1 MGQRYYSLVSWY
13 YGPVGMSGYVVG
25 LTGGIG
31 SGKTTV
37 ANLFHDLG
45 VQSVDADLVAR
56 DVVMP
61 GEPALAAIVE
71 HFGAGIL
78 QQDGQLDRAILR
90 TKIFA
95 DEAEKH
101 WLNQLLHPLIR
112 QRLLQQLRQC
122 TSSYALLIAPLLME
136 NKLQIYTDRVLVVDV
151 PEELQ
156 LSRTMQ
162 RDQVPAEQVQNILN
176 SQIARPE
183 RLRLADDVLLN
194 TVPVFELQ
202 PQIQQLH
209 SRYQQ
214 FAEEK
219 LAKSST

>member
-1 MGQRYYSLVSWY
+1 
-13 YGPVGMSGYVVG
+13 MSGYVVG

-45 VQSVDADLVAR
+45 IQSVDADLVAR

-61 GEPALAAIVE
+61 GEPALASIVM
-71 HFGAGIL
+71 HFGQSVL
-78 QQDGQLDRAILR
+78 QSDGQLDRAALR
-90 TKIFA
+90 ARIFA
-95 DEAEKH
+95 NEAEKQ

-112 QRLLQQLRQC
+112 QRLLQQLAAC
-122 TSSYALLIAPLLME
+122 SSDYALLIAPLLLE
-136 NKLQIYTDRVLVVDV
+136 NNLQTYTDRVLVVDV

-162 RDQVPAEQVQNILN
+162 RDQVPAAQVQNILN

-214 FAEEK
+214 FAKEK

>member
-1 MGQRYYSLVSWY
+1 
-13 YGPVGMSGYVVG
+13 MSGYVVG

-56 DVVMP
+56 EVVMP
-61 GEPALAAIVE
+61 GEPALASIVQ
-71 HFGAGIL
+71 HFGADIL
-78 QQDGQLDRAILR
+78 QHDDQLDRAALR
-90 TKIFA
+90 ARIFA
-95 DEAEKH
+95 NKAEKQ

-112 QRLLQQLRQC
+112 QRMLQQLAAC
-122 TSSYALLIAPLLME
+122 TSDYALLIAPLLLE
-136 NKLQIYTDRVLVVDV
+136 NNLQIYADRVLVVDV

-176 SQIARPE
+176 SQISRPE
-183 RLRLADDVLLN
+183 RLRLADDVVLN
-194 TVPVFELQ
+194 TVPVFALQ
-202 PQIQQLH
+202 SQIQQLH

-214 FAEEK
+214 FAKEK

>member
-1 MGQRYYSLVSWY
+1 
-13 YGPVGMSGYVVG
+13 MSGYIVG

-45 VQSVDADLVAR
+45 VQSVDADLVSR
-56 DVVMP
+56 EVVMQ

-71 HFGAGIL
+71 HFGPGIL
-78 QQDGQLDRAILR
+78 QHDGQLDRAVLR
-90 TKIFA
+90 ARIFA
-95 DEAEKH
+95 DAAEKH

-112 QRLLQQLRQC
+112 QRLLQQLQQC
-122 TSSYALLIAPLLME
+122 TSSYALLIAPLLLE
-136 NKLQIYTDRVLVVDV
+136 NKLQSYTDRVLVVDV

-162 RDQVPAEQVQNILN
+162 RDQVPVEQVQNILN
-176 SQIARPE
+176 SQIARHE

-214 FAEEK
+214 FAKEK

>member
-1 MGQRYYSLVSWY
+1 M
-13 YGPVGMSGYVVG
+13 G

-31 SGKTTV
+31 CGKSTV
-37 ANLFHDLG
+37 TALFAKLG
-45 VQSVDADLVAR
+45 VQYVDADIVAR
-56 DVVMP
+56 EVVQP
-61 GEPALAAIVE
+61 GTACLAAICQ
-71 HFGAGIL
+71 HFGSNILNLAGE
-78 QQDGQLDRAILR
+78 LDRAALR
-90 TKIFA
+90 QRVFSNAA
-95 DEAEKH
+95 DKA
-101 WLNQLLHPLIR
+101 WLEQLLHPAIR
-112 QRLLQQLRQC
+112 QQLLAQLAAL
-122 TSSYALLIAPLLME
+122 TSPYALLVAPLLLE
-136 NKLQIYTDRVLVVDV
+136 NKLQSYTDRVLVVDV

-176 SQIARPE
+176 SQISRPE

-194 TVPVFELQ
+194 TVPVFALQ

-214 FAEEK
+214 FAKEK

>member
-1 MGQRYYSLVSWY
+1 
-13 YGPVGMSGYVVG
+13 MSGYIVG

-56 DVVMP
+56 EVVMP

-71 HFGAGIL
+71 HFGSGIL
-78 QQDGQLDRAILR
+78 QHDGQLDRAILR
-90 TKIFA
+90 AKIFA

-112 QRLLQQLRQC
+112 QRLLQQLQQC
-122 TSSYALLIAPLLME
+122 SSSYALLIAPLLLE
-136 NKLQIYTDRVLVVDV
+136 NKLQSYTDRVLVVDV

-162 RDQVPAEQVQNILN
+162 RDQVPVEQVQNILN
-176 SQIARPE
+176 SQITRQE

-194 TVPVFELQ
+194 TVPLFELQ

-209 SRYQQ
+209 SSYQQ

>member
-1 MGQRYYSLVSWY
+1 
-13 YGPVGMSGYVVG
+13 MSGYVVG

-56 DVVMP
+56 EVVMP
-61 GEPALAAIVE
+61 GEPALASIVQ
-71 HFGAGIL
+71 HFGADIL
-78 QQDGQLDRAILR
+78 QHDGQLDRAALR
-90 TKIFA
+90 ARIFA
-95 DEAEKH
+95 NKAEKQ

-112 QRLLQQLRQC
+112 QRMLQQLAAC
-122 TSSYALLIAPLLME
+122 TSDYALLIAPLLLE
-136 NKLQIYTDRVLVVDV
+136 NNLQIYADRVLVVDV

-176 SQIARPE
+176 SQISRPE
-183 RLRLADDVLLN
+183 RLRLADDVVFN
-194 TVPVFELQ
+194 TVPVFALQ
-202 PQIQQLH
+202 SQIQQLH

-214 FAEEK
+214 FAKEK

>member
-1 MGQRYYSLVSWY
+1 
-13 YGPVGMSGYVVG
+13 MSGYIVG

-61 GEPALAAIVE
+61 GEPALAAIVQ
-71 HFGAGIL
+71 HFGVGIL
-78 QQDGQLDRAILR
+78 QQDGQLDRAVLR
-90 TKIFA
+90 AKIFA
-95 DEAEKH
+95 DTAEKQ

-112 QRLLQQLRQC
+112 QRLLQQLQQC
-122 TSSYALLIAPLLME
+122 TSSYALLIAPLLLE
-136 NKLQIYTDRVLVVDV
+136 NKLQSYTDRVLVVDV

-176 SQIARPE
+176 SQISRPE

-202 PQIQQLH
+202 LQIQQLH

-214 FAEEK
+214 FAKEK

>member
-1 MGQRYYSLVSWY
+1 
-13 YGPVGMSGYVVG
+13 MSGYVVG

-37 ANLFHDLG
+37 ANLFHELG

-61 GEPALAAIVE
+61 GEPALAAIVM
-71 HFGAGIL
+71 HFGQSVL
-78 QQDGQLDRAILR
+78 QNDGELDRAVLR
-90 TKIFA
+90 SRIFA
-95 DEAEKH
+95 DEAEKQ

-112 QRLLQQLRQC
+112 QRLLQQLTAC
-122 TSSYALLIAPLLME
+122 TSDYALLIAPLLLE
-136 NKLQIYTDRVLVVDV
+136 NKLQTYTDRVLVVDV

-156 LSRTMQ
+156 LSRTTK

-176 SQIARPE
+176 SQISRPE
-183 RLRLADDVLLN
+183 RLRLADDILLN
-194 TVPVFELQ
+194 TVPLSQ
-202 PQIQQLH
+202 LHPQILQLH
-209 SRYQQ
+209 QRYQQ
-214 FAEEK
+214 FAKEK

>member
-1 MGQRYYSLVSWY
+1 
-13 YGPVGMSGYVVG
+13 MSGYVVG

-56 DVVMP
+56 EVVMP
-61 GEPALAAIVE
+61 GEPALASIAQ
-71 HFGAGIL
+71 HFGADIL
-78 QQDGQLDRAILR
+78 QHDGQLDRAALR
-90 TKIFA
+90 ARIFA
-95 DEAEKH
+95 NKAEKQ

-112 QRLLQQLRQC
+112 QRMLQQLAAC
-122 TSSYALLIAPLLME
+122 TSDYALLIAPLLLE
-136 NKLQIYTDRVLVVDV
+136 NNLQIYADRVLVVDV

-176 SQIARPE
+176 SQISRPE
-183 RLRLADDVLLN
+183 RLRLADDVVLN
-194 TVPVFELQ
+194 TVPVFALQ
-202 PQIQQLH
+202 SQIQQLH

-214 FAEEK
+214 FAKEK

>member
-1 MGQRYYSLVSWY
+1 
-13 YGPVGMSGYVVG
+13 MSGYIVG

-56 DVVMP
+56 EVVMP
-61 GEPALAAIVE
+61 GEPALATIVE

-78 QQDGQLDRAILR
+78 QHDGQLDRSVLR
-90 TKIFA
+90 AKIFA
-95 DEAEKH
+95 DAAEKH

-112 QRLLQQLRQC
+112 QRLLQQLQQC
-122 TSSYALLIAPLLME
+122 TSSYALLIAPLLLE
-136 NKLQIYTDRVLVVDV
+136 NKLQSYTDRVLVVDV

-162 RDQVPAEQVQNILN
+162 RDQVPVEQVQNILN
-176 SQIARPE
+176 SQIARSE

-202 PQIQQLH
+202 SQIQQLH

-214 FAEEK
+214 FAKEK

>member
-1 MGQRYYSLVSWY
+1 
-13 YGPVGMSGYVVG
+13 MSGYIVG

-31 SGKTTV
+31 SGKTTI

-56 DVVMP
+56 EVVMP

-90 TKIFA
+90 AKIFA
-95 DEAEKH
+95 DETEKH
-101 WLNQLLHPLIR
+101 WLNQLLHPQIR
-112 QRLLQQLRQC
+112 QRLLQQLQQC
-122 TSSYALLIAPLLME
+122 TSNYALLIAPLLLE
-136 NKLQIYTDRVLVVDV
+136 NKLQTYTDRVLVVDV

-162 RDQVPAEQVQNILN
+162 RDQVPAEQVQNILQ

-214 FAEEK
+214 FAKEK

>member
-1 MGQRYYSLVSWY
+1 
-13 YGPVGMSGYVVG
+13 MSGYIVG

-31 SGKTTV
+31 SGKTTI

-56 DVVMP
+56 EVVMP
-61 GEPALAAIVE
+61 GEPALAAIVQ

-78 QQDGQLDRAILR
+78 QQDGQLDRAVLR
-90 TKIFA
+90 AKIFA
-95 DEAEKH
+95 DETEKQ

-112 QRLLQQLRQC
+112 QRLLQQLQQC
-122 TSSYALLIAPLLME
+122 TSSYALLIAPLLLE
-136 NKLQIYTDRVLVVDV
+136 NKLQTYTDRVLVVDV

-162 RDQVPAEQVQNILN
+162 RDQVPAEQVQNILQ

-194 TVPVFELQ
+194 TVPVFALQ

-214 FAEEK
+214 FAKEK

>member
-1 MGQRYYSLVSWY
+1 
-13 YGPVGMSGYVVG
+13 MSGYIVG

-56 DVVMP
+56 EVVMP
-61 GEPALAAIVE
+61 GEPALDAIVM
-71 HFGAGIL
+71 HFGQDIL
-78 QQDGQLDRAILR
+78 QNDGQLDRAVLR
-90 TKIFA
+90 TRIFA
-95 DEAEKH
+95 DDAEKQ

-112 QRLLQQLRQC
+112 QRLLQQLQQC
-122 TSSYALLIAPLLME
+122 TSDYALLIAPLLLE
-136 NKLQIYTDRVLVVDV
+136 NKLQTYTDRVLVVDV
-151 PEELQ
+151 PQELQ
-156 LSRTMQ
+156 LSRTIQ
-162 RDQVPAEQVQNILN
+162 RDQVPSEQVQNILN
-176 SQIARPE
+176 SQISRPD

-194 TVPVFELQ
+194 TVPISQLQ

-209 SRYQQ
+209 ARYQQ
-214 FAEEK
+214 FAKEK

>member
-1 MGQRYYSLVSWY
+1 
-13 YGPVGMSGYVVG
+13 MSGYIVG

-56 DVVMP
+56 EVVMS

-78 QQDGQLDRAILR
+78 QHDGHLDRAVLR
-90 TKIFA
+90 AKIFA
-95 DEAEKH
+95 DEAEKQ

-112 QRLLQQLRQC
+112 QRLLQQLQQC
-122 TSSYALLIAPLLME
+122 TSSYALLIAPLLLE
-136 NKLQIYTDRVLVVDV
+136 NKLQTYTDRVLVVDV

-162 RDQVPAEQVQNILN
+162 RDLVPAEQVQNILQ

-194 TVPVFELQ
+194 TVPVFELR

-214 FAEEK
+214 FAKEK

>member
-1 MGQRYYSLVSWY
+1 
-13 YGPVGMSGYVVG
+13 MSGYIVG

-56 DVVMP
+56 EVVTP
-61 GEPALAAIVE
+61 GEPALATIVE

-78 QQDGQLDRAILR
+78 QHDGQLDRAVLR
-90 TKIFA
+90 AKIFA
-95 DEAEKH
+95 DSAEKQ

-112 QRLLQQLRQC
+112 QRLLQQLQQC
-122 TSSYALLIAPLLME
+122 TSSYALLIAPLLLE
-136 NKLQIYTDRVLVVDV
+136 NKLQSYTDRVLVVDV
-151 PEELQ
+151 PEALQ

-162 RDQVPAEQVQNILN
+162 RDQVSAEQVQNILN

-183 RLRLADDVLLN
+183 RLHLADDVLLN

-214 FAEEK
+214 FAKEK